1 MRRDERPLLGEKKK
15 TSNNREIAVGESEQN
30 LEADVGA
37 LDPLV

>member
-1 MRRDERPLLGEKKK
+1 MRGHYWGKKK
-15 TSNNREIAVGESEQN
+15 KQTSNNREIAVGESEQN